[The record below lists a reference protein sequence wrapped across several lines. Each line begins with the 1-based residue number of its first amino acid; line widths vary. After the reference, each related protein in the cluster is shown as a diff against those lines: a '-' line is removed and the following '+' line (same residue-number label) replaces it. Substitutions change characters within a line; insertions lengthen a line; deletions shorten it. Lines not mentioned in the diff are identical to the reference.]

1 MSTELNTHLKK
12 FLRTELNYCL
22 VDFFYSGYRVLLT
35 QLEPP
40 EQLSARVTDKGSFF
54 DVVI

>member
-22 VDFFYSGYRVLLT
+22 FGLNRVLLT

-40 EQLSARVTDKGSFF
+40 EQLSARLTDKGSFF